1 MKKSTGAAT
10 DVFTIA
16 IKGDALS
23 LSWGDTTWATTI
35 KAGT

>member
-1 MKKSTGAAT
+1 MKKSTGSAT

-23 LSWGDTTWATTI
+23 LAWGDTTWATTV